1 MESKVKILGHPLHP
15 MLIPFPL
22 GLLIT
27 SFVFDIVYLLTGN
40 GLFAVV
46 AFWMIAAGV
55 IGGLVAAVPGMIDW
69 LSIPYDTRARSVGQ
83 WHLVGNVAAIILFV
97 VDWLLRAGVPGE
109 PGAIAIILSL
119 LGVVV
124 LGVGGWLGGEL
135 VDRLGVAVD
144 EGAHL
149 DAPSALSGRPAS
161 EGRTDAQRRG

>member
-1 MESKVKILGHPLHP
+1 
-15 MLIPFPL
+15 
-22 GLLIT
+22 
-27 SFVFDIVYLLTGN
+27 
-40 GLFAVV
+40 
-46 AFWMIAAGV
+46 MIAAGV

-69 LSIPYDTRARSVGQ
+69 LSIPYDTRARSIGQ
-83 WHLVGNVAAIILFV
+83 WHLIGNVAAIILFV
-97 VDWLLRAGVPGE
+97 VDWLLRAGVPWE

-135 VDRLGVAVD
+135 VERLGVGVD

-161 EGRTDAQRRG
+161 EGRTDDMQRRG